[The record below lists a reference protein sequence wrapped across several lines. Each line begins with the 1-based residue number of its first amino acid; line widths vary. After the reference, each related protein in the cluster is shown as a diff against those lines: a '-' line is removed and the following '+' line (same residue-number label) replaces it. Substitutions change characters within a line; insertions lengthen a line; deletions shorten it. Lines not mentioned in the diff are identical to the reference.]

1 MEIIRELGNL
11 HASLSMFFSLFCF
24 VFDFLMLE
32 RVIKQIADLTQ
43 KCSGVKR
50 DSVNK
55 RSQMSPK
62 SVLKSSSI

>member
-1 MEIIRELGNL
+1 MEIIRKLGNL
-11 HASLSMFFSLFCF
+11 HASLSMSISLFCF

-55 RSQMSPK
+55 RSQMTPK
-62 SVLKSSSI
+62 

>member
-11 HASLSMFFSLFCF
+11 HASLSMFFSLLCF